1 MVNFVKEKK
10 YTNDAFVYFVIHM
23 TRVLSWI
30 ICIHVFFYMSNPRIE
45 PHRFNKQNVVF
56 DCKTTQS

>member
-23 TRVLSWI
+23 NDTWI
-30 ICIHVFFYMSNPRIE
+30 ICIHVFFI
-45 PHRFNKQNVVF
+45 
-56 DCKTTQS
+56 